1 MQTVYLG
8 LGSNKGERI
17 SYIEKAIEEISG
29 LSNTKIF
36 ARSEIYE
43 TEPWGNI
50 KQEDYLNSVIGIQ
63 TELSAEDL
71 LNELKSIEKLI
82 GRKENK
88 KWSER
93 EIDIDLLFYGNE
105 VINRDQMKV
114 PHGQIENRRFVLV
127 PMKEIAPGF
136 LHPVF
141 KKSIAQLLEDTKDKL
156 KVFKYKLSG
165 TEK

>member
-8 LGSNKGERI
+8 LGSNKGKRI

-29 LSNTKIF
+29 LPETKIF
-36 ARSEIYE
+36 VRSGIYE

-50 KQEDYLNSVIGIQ
+50 EQEDYLNSVIGIQ
-63 TELSAEDL
+63 TQLNAEDL
-71 LNELKSIEKLI
+71 LKELKSIEKHI

-105 VINRDQMKV
+105 IIDKDHMKV

-127 PMKEIAPGF
+127 PMNEIAPGF
-136 LHPVF
+136 MHPVF
-141 KKSIAQLLEDTKDKL
+141 KKSISQLLEDTTDIL
-156 KVFKYKLSG
+156 KVFKYKLSC

>member
-29 LSNTKIF
+29 LPETKMF
-36 ARSEIYE
+36 VRSGIYE

-50 KQEDYLNSVIGIQ
+50 EQEDYLNSVIGIQ
-63 TELSAEDL
+63 TELNAEDL
-71 LNELKSIEKLI
+71 LKELKSIEKFI

-105 VINRDQMKV
+105 IIDKDHMKV

-127 PMKEIAPGF
+127 PMNEIAPGF
-136 LHPVF
+136 MHPVF
-141 KKSIAQLLEDTKDKL
+141 KKNISQMLEDTTDKL
-156 KVFKYKLSG
+156 KVYKYKLSS

>member
-29 LSNTKIF
+29 LPETKMF
-36 ARSEIYE
+36 VRSGIYE

-50 KQEDYLNSVIGIQ
+50 EQEDYLNSVIGIQ
-63 TELSAEDL
+63 TELNAEDL
-71 LNELKSIEKLI
+71 LKELKSIEKLI

-105 VINRDQMKV
+105 IIDKDHMKV

-127 PMKEIAPGF
+127 PMNEIAPGF
-136 LHPVF
+136 MHPVF
-141 KKSIAQLLEDTKDKL
+141 KKSISQLLEDTTDKL
-156 KVFKYKLSG
+156 KVFKYKLSC

>member
-29 LSNTKIF
+29 LPETKIF
-36 ARSEIYE
+36 VRSGIYE

-50 KQEDYLNSVIGIQ
+50 EQEDYLNSVIGIQ
-63 TELSAEDL
+63 TELNAEDL
-71 LNELKSIEKLI
+71 LKELKSIEKLI

-105 VINRDQMKV
+105 IIDKDHMKV

-127 PMKEIAPGF
+127 PMNEIAPGF
-136 LHPVF
+136 IHPVF
-141 KKSIAQLLEDTKDKL
+141 KKSISQLLKDTTDKL
-156 KVFKYKLSG
+156 KVYLYKLSC

>member
-17 SYIEKAIEEISG
+17 SYIENAIEEISRLPSTNITVISG
-29 LSNTKIF
+29 
-36 ARSEIYE
+36 IYE

-50 KQEDYLNSVIGIQ
+50 EQEDYLNAVIGIQ
-63 TELSAEDL
+63 TELNAEDL
-71 LNELKSIEKLI
+71 LKELKSIEKFI

-105 VINRDQMKV
+105 IIDKDHMKV
-114 PHGQIENRRFVLV
+114 PHRQIENRRFVLV
-127 PMKEIAPGF
+127 PMNEIAPGF
-136 LHPVF
+136 MHPVF
-141 KKSIAQLLEDTKDKL
+141 KKSISQMLEDTTDKL
-156 KVFKYKLSG
+156 KVYKYKLSS

>member
-8 LGSNKGERI
+8 LGSNKGKRI

-29 LSNTKIF
+29 LPETKIF
-36 ARSEIYE
+36 VRSGIYE

-50 KQEDYLNSVIGIQ
+50 EQEDYLNSVIGIQ
-63 TELSAEDL
+63 TQLNAEDL
-71 LNELKSIEKLI
+71 LKELKFIEKLI

-105 VINRDQMKV
+105 IIDKDHMKV

-127 PMKEIAPGF
+127 PMNEIAPGF
-136 LHPVF
+136 MHPVF
-141 KKSIAQLLEDTKDKL
+141 KKSISQLLEDTTDIL
-156 KVFKYKLSG
+156 KVFKYKLSC

>member
-17 SYIEKAIEEISG
+17 SYIEKAIEEISR
-29 LSNTKIF
+29 LPETKIF
-36 ARSEIYE
+36 VRSAVYE

-50 KQEDYLNSVIGIQ
+50 EQEDYLNSVIGIQ
-63 TELSAEDL
+63 TELNAEDL
-71 LNELKSIEKLI
+71 LKELKSIEKLI

-88 KWSER
+88 KWSAR

-105 VINRDQMKV
+105 IIDKDHMKV
-114 PHGQIENRRFVLV
+114 PHGQIENRKFVLV
-127 PMKEIAPGF
+127 PLNEIAPEF
-136 LHPVF
+136 MHPVF
-141 KKSIAQLLEDTKDKL
+141 KKSISQLLEDTTDKL
-156 KVFKYKLSG
+156 KVFKYKLSC

>member
-29 LSNTKIF
+29 LPETKMF
-36 ARSEIYE
+36 VRSGIYE

-50 KQEDYLNSVIGIQ
+50 EQEDYLNSVIGIQ
-63 TELSAEDL
+63 TELNAEDL
-71 LNELKSIEKLI
+71 LKELKRIEKLI

-105 VINRDQMKV
+105 IIDKDHMKV

-127 PMKEIAPGF
+127 PMNEIAPGF
-136 LHPVF
+136 MHPVF
-141 KKSIAQLLEDTKDKL
+141 KKSISQLLEDTTDKL
-156 KVFKYKLSG
+156 KVIKYKLSS
-165 TEK
+165 TE

>member
-29 LSNTKIF
+29 LPETKMF
-36 ARSEIYE
+36 VRSGIYE

-50 KQEDYLNSVIGIQ
+50 EQEDYLNSVIGIQ
-63 TELSAEDL
+63 TELNAEDL
-71 LNELKSIEKLI
+71 LKELKSIEKLI

-105 VINRDQMKV
+105 IIDKDHMKV

-127 PMKEIAPGF
+127 PMNEIAPGF
-136 LHPVF
+136 IHPVF
-141 KKSIAQLLEDTKDKL
+141 KKSISQLLKDTTDKL
-156 KVFKYKLSG
+156 KVYIYKLSC

>member
-29 LSNTKIF
+29 LPETKIF
-36 ARSEIYE
+36 VRSGIYE

-50 KQEDYLNSVIGIQ
+50 EQEDYLNSVIGIQ
-63 TELSAEDL
+63 TQLNAEDL
-71 LNELKSIEKLI
+71 LKELKSIEKHI

-105 VINRDQMKV
+105 IIDKDHMKV

-127 PMKEIAPGF
+127 PMNEIAPGF
-136 LHPVF
+136 MHPVF
-141 KKSIAQLLEDTKDKL
+141 KKSISQLLEDTTDIL
-156 KVFKYKLSG
+156 KVFKYKLSC